1 MLEEIEIKWLVSF
14 KAIYENCS
22 IKLAAEKLH
31 LPTSNVSRHLALLEA
46 QLNVR
51 LLERTTRKMHPT
63 IAGKMLFDSL
73 TPNLLAIEE
82 ALVSAKQG
90 GEVVAGH
97 LKVMTPDLPFMADIV
112 AEFAV
117 NHPQLRFSCDTQ
129 LNPKEGL
136 LDGFDVV
143 LTFNRGQLDDSGW
156 VAKEMCRWASC
167 VVAAPS
173 LLDKHTNI
181 DTLEAL
187 SKQPCIT
194 THSVMQG
201 MPWRFKENITLNV
214 QSRFKV
220 NSGHMAKSAALKGI
234 GFALLPLHACAA
246 EIASGELVKINL
258 NNEPEDLVLNAFY
271 SGKKHVPVKV
281 KRFIE
286 HVQLAI
292 KQLE

>member
-1 MLEEIEIKWLVSF
+1 
-14 KAIYENCS
+14 
-22 IKLAAEKLH
+22 
-31 LPTSNVSRHLALLEA
+31 
-46 QLNVR
+46 
-51 LLERTTRKMHPT
+51 
-63 IAGKMLFDSL
+63 MLFDSL

-112 AEFAV
+112 AEFVV

-129 LNPKEGL
+129 LNPKGGL

-201 MPWRFKENITLNV
+201 MPWRFKDNITLNV